1 MTDQAEQVSTTGL
14 VDAKQHPGP
23 TTHRQ
28 YSEALKRR
36 IVAETPEPG
45 HRCRSCLPDD
55 PAALKR
61 IIGAMAQDA
70 LTARVEIS
78 RLKFQLTTA
87 SSFTVAPQRECQPWG
102 SRQGAG
108 AGQISMTCSM
118 A

>member
-23 TTHRQ
+23 TTRRQ

-61 IIGAMAQDA
+61 VIGAMAQDA
-70 LTARVEIS
+70 LTARVKIS

-87 SSFTVAPQRECQPWG
+87 SSFHGGAAKGVPTVGKQAGLLAPRK
-102 SRQGAG
+102 SR
-108 AGQISMTCSM
+108 
-118 A
+118 